1 MWTTVR
7 ESFAMNQSSPA
18 TAGASAVSPCGASVL
33 PDGH

>member
-1 MWTTVR
+1 
-7 ESFAMNQSSPA
+7 MNQSSPA